1 MALYRDIKTG
11 AVISSN
17 SLVGGDWVLVDTENS
32 TATDM
37 TVAELKSTLE
47 DMGVDYDKGLKK
59 SDLVTLYEANRE
71 L

>member
-11 AVISSN
+11 AVISSD
-17 SLVGGDWVLVDTENS
+17 SLIGGDWVLVDTANS
-32 TATDM
+32 VATDM

-47 DMGVDYDKGLKK
+47 DMGVDYEKGLKK
-59 SDLVTLYEANRE
+59 SELVTLYEANRE

>member
-17 SLVGGDWVLVDTENS
+17 SSVGGDWVLVDTENS
-32 TATDM
+32 SASDM

>member
-1 MALYRDIKTG
+1 MALYRDTKTG
-11 AVISSN
+11 AVISSD
-17 SLVGGDWVLVDTENS
+17 SLIGGDWVLVDTESS

-37 TVAELKSTLE
+37 TVAELKSTLD
-47 DMGVDYDKGLKK
+47 DMGVDYEKGLKK

>member
-11 AVISSN
+11 AVISSD
-17 SLVGGDWVLVDTENS
+17 SLIGGDWVLVDTTSS
-32 TATDM
+32 TASDM

>member
-11 AVISSN
+11 AVISSD
-17 SLVGGDWVLVDTENS
+17 SLIGGDWVLVDTANS
-32 TATDM
+32 AATDM

-47 DMGVDYDKGLKK
+47 DMGVDYERGLKK
-59 SDLVTLYEANRE
+59 SELVTLYEASRE

>member
-11 AVISSN
+11 AVISSD
-17 SLVGGDWVLVDTENS
+17 SLIGGDWVLVDAENS
-32 TATDM
+32 TASDM
-37 TVAELKSTLE
+37 TVAELKSTLD
-47 DMGVDYDKGLKK
+47 DMGVDYEKGLKK

>member
-1 MALYRDIKTG
+1 MVLYRDMKTG
-11 AVISSN
+11 AVISSD
-17 SLVGGDWVLVDTENS
+17 SLVGGDWVLVDTESS

-37 TVAELKSTLE
+37 TVAELKSTLD
-47 DMGVDYDKGLKK
+47 DMGVDYEKGLKK

>member
-17 SLVGGDWVLVDTENS
+17 SSVGGDWVLVDTESS

-37 TVAELKSTLE
+37 TVAELKSTLD
-47 DMGVDYDKGLKK
+47 DMGVDYEKGLKK

>member
-11 AVISSN
+11 AVISSD
-17 SLVGGDWVLVDTENS
+17 SLIGGDWVLVDTANS
-32 TATDM
+32 AATDM

-47 DMGVDYDKGLKK
+47 DMGVDYEKGLKK
-59 SDLVTLYEANRE
+59 SELVTLYEASRE

>member
-1 MALYRDIKTG
+1 MALYRDMKTG
-11 AVISSN
+11 AVISSD
-17 SLVGGDWVLVDTENS
+17 SLIGGDWVLVDTASS
-32 TATDM
+32 TASDM

>member
-11 AVISSN
+11 AVISSD
-17 SLVGGDWVLVDTENS
+17 SLVGGDWVLVDTANS
-32 TATDM
+32 SASDM